1 MLLSAPEETI
11 PFEWTENRLYLKI
24 KESGWIPFRRYSITI
39 KKIQMLLKSFI
50 GLSIAQNLSEL
61 SEDYIPIRRGNSL
74 GVFIQSDNNNYLR
87 DIPLNIWTGQYI
99 DRLKF
104 ADDIFKV
111 NNTRS
116 DLLNAKPRNKW
127 EILQDRFSMIKS
139 IYTKEINKE
148 HDCRLIRAAEWYFL
162 SLVEPDLEMSLIMGV
177 ICLEAL
183 LGETEQDVSITSRL
197 SDRCSFLLAEN
208 IIERKQIKDDI
219 KYHYCPNVCYDS
231 VL

>member
-1 MLLSAPEETI
+1 ME
-11 PFEWTENRLYLKI
+11 F
-24 KESGWIPFRRYSITI
+24 
-39 KKIQMLLKSFI
+39 
-50 GLSIAQNLSEL
+50 
-61 SEDYIPIRRGNSL
+61 
-74 GVFIQSDNNNYLR
+74 FIQNINHYLSFLEVFLTFSGF
-87 DIPLNIWTGQYI
+87 IVLI
-99 DRLKF
+99 F
-104 ADDIFKV
+104 A
-111 NNTRS
+111 
-116 DLLNAKPRNKW
+116 
-127 EILQDRFSMIKS
+127 FSMIKS